1 MRNFVKK
8 VLCLGKHYL
17 QVLLEK
23 SLKTNEGVFVFH
35 EIYGKNEP
43 CVNEKYAMKEES
55 FRLFLKGLGDVGC
68 TIASVDEIIS
78 ERRKRCFAI
87 SFDDG
92 YYNVYENAVPY
103 LENNKLPY
111 VMFIPFDFIG
121 RDGYVG
127 EEELDK
133 LGNSTLCEIG
143 GHSKSH
149 AWLAGLTWSELKREM
164 SISKDLLEHMIGRAV
179 RYMAYPYGS
188 LAAVNWKAMRMAK
201 QAGYCGAFST
211 LNVSNR
217 WIHCKYFYP
226 RITVTEDNWKQLLER
241 FR

>member
-8 VLCLGKHYL
+8 VACLGKQYL
-17 QVLLEK
+17 QLLLEK
-23 SLKTNEGVFVFH
+23 SLKANEGIFVFH
-35 EIYGKNEP
+35 EIYSENET
-43 CVNEKYAMKEES
+43 CVNEKYAMKAES
-55 FRLFLKGLGDVGC
+55 FRLFIEGLGDAGC
-68 TIASVDEIIS
+68 TVTSVDEIIS

-92 YYNVYENAVPY
+92 YYNVYENAVSY
-103 LENNKLPY
+103 LESNKLPY

-121 RDGYVG
+121 RDGYLG
-127 EEELDK
+127 EEELHK

-149 AWLAGLTWSELKREM
+149 AWLANFRRSELKQE
-164 SISKDLLEHMIGRAV
+164 ISGSKVLLECMIGKAV

-188 LAAVNWKAMRMAK
+188 LAAVNWKSMRMAK
-201 QAGYCGAFST
+201 KAGYCGAFST

-217 WIHCKYFYP
+217 WIRCKYFYP